1 MASLVT
7 AAVDRVPGVA
17 QFDAFRPSISQGD
30 SRPRSSRTG
39 SSFDPG
45 SFLTLLRVVCDFPEA
60 MWGVLQQ
67 AISTLDVDFPA
78 DAAKHFERLLSNA
91 TTPAFERALREAAGD
106 RGTGDRGPQSGP
118 QHRCVATVTRELSLQ
133 FASVGTWATTGSPRT
148 ATASSPAKGWGC
160 HDVACRV
167 LPEA

>member
-1 MASLVT
+1 M
-7 AAVDRVPGVA
+7 PGVA

-39 SSFDPG
+39 SSFDLG

-78 DAAKHFERLLSNA
+78 DAAEHFECLLSNA
-91 TTPAFERALREAAGD
+91 TTPAFERVRREA
-106 RGTGDRGPQSGP
+106 RGTERPA
-118 QHRCVATVTRELSLQ
+118 R
-133 FASVGTWATTGSPRT
+133 
-148 ATASSPAKGWGC
+148 SPAPRPFTGAEGRGGE
-160 HDVACRV
+160 RV
-167 LPEA
+167 VTGKVSRPSARLAP